1 MSQDNTKYFV
11 IAGAVA
17 AASLVG
23 YYFYSTS
30 SSEVKKKEIP
40 KEEKQVPKTS
50 EEQKPSTLEPQK
62 PQVQEEDEKIFT
74 DYENEKLLIKFQH
87 SNTYKVEHIR
97 KEMDEFIHISHRNKN
112 KKDLKIFME
121 ELNSGFEEFI
131 NKSCESLQENPIF
144 DLKKTPFKVGKHN
157 DAFKIEYL
165 TVTFSKL
172 KLFLETRRFK
182 KFRRM
187 CHA

>member
-30 SSEVKKKEIP
+30 SKTEVKKKEE
-40 KEEKQVPKTS
+40 KKVEEAPKTS
-50 EEQKPSTLEPQK
+50 EQPKPSTKELPTQK
-62 PQVQEEDEKIFT
+62 LPDEEEEEKILT

-97 KEMDEFIHISHRNKN
+97 KEMDEFIQISHRNK

-121 ELNSGFEEFI
+121 ELHSGFEEFI
-131 NKSCESLQENPIF
+131 NKSCESLQEANPIF
-144 DLKKTPFKVGKHN
+144 ELKKTPIKVGKHN
-157 DAFKIEYL
+157 EAFKIEYL
-165 TVTFSKL
+165 TVKH
-172 KLFLETRRFK
+172 FLN
-182 KFRRM
+182 
-187 CHA
+187 